1 MCSINAR
8 PMPWGSID
16 YIFIMIDYSFRHFP
30 KHNICYFEYA
40 FTLNQCWKCEQ
51 REKQQIRYLKWGRWR
66 SSSAKSRRHIF
77 CFLRSAPE
85 KLLIW
90 GKRPQS
96 ARSALSAR
104 VSRKMQSSGC
114 KHCPHCPGG
123 VHTYSVVHR
132 WYIITRGCIHWE
144 GHSCTQFGLKFQ
156 PWQLSVAH
164 SLLLSWVCTHL
175 VADGASGSTQPAWHR
190 NSFTFIA
197 NALSHPDPKLR
208 DGRLFWNWGGLHC
221 RFFSPINNWM
231 CHM

>member
-1 MCSINAR
+1 
-8 PMPWGSID
+8 MPWGRSD
-16 YIFIMIDYSFRHFP
+16 FIFIMICYSFRYFP
-30 KHNICYFEYA
+30 KHNISYFEYA

-96 ARSALSAR
+96 ARSVLSAR

-114 KHCPHCPGG
+114 KRCPHCPGG
-123 VHTYSVVHR
+123 ACAHIR
-132 WYIITRGCIHWE
+132 WYIITRGCKHWE
-144 GHSCTQFGLKFQ
+144 GHSCTQFGTHFQ
-156 PWQLSVAH
+156 PMVAQCCTLPPTVPGVHTFGSRWCLGLNSTRLASQLFH
-164 SLLLSWVCTHL
+164 FYCKRP
-175 VADGASGSTQPAWHR
+175 QPPRPQVEGWW
-190 NSFTFIA
+190 TV
-197 NALSHPDPKLR
+197 LKL
-208 DGRLFWNWGGLHC
+208 GWLHC
-221 RFFSPINNWM
+221 RFFSPIHNWM